1 MNHIKAQRRADGAAR
16 GGITRL
22 VAGLSAGALL
32 LTACGGGDS
41 EEPAADDGSEAA
53 TEEATG
59 EGTEAA
65 GPSGEP
71 LTIGIVD
78 GLTGSTAFGG
88 QADVCGATIAKEVVN
103 DEGGILGRP
112 VELDVHDD
120 EATPAVAAQAASEL
134 AGAGVQFVVGGAISS
149 TLLAAIPIYNDAGI
163 LHTGGTSKAPDVTES
178 GDLVVRLNS
187 NTIQDAQSIAELVSA
202 TAESVA
208 FVAQEGAY
216 GESAVAGLV
225 EQLDEGVEVTDQI
238 FVAPDTTDFA
248 SVMTTINS
256 SKPDAIVFALFGN
269 EQPAGLMRAFQQ
281 SGSEAQLIA
290 GAGVLTD
297 SLVDAAGDAAN
308 GVVSAAIWTPFLDN
322 EQNNKLSEA
331 FETRAGDIPECSDK
345 PFDAQV
351 ALTYSQVLLL
361 KQAIE
366 EVGEADP
373 QAVFDAIAGG
383 TYELPQ
389 GTTSFDE
396 DGQLADPE
404 FVYVRAENGQ
414 VTEAADVMG

>member
-1 MNHIKAQRRADGAAR
+1 M
-16 GGITRL
+16 
-22 VAGLSAGALL
+22 SAGALL
-32 LTACGGGDS
+32 LTACGGGDG
-41 EEPAADDGSEAA
+41 EEPAADATDTPNATATDTPDGA
-53 TEEATG
+53 TET
-59 EGTEAA
+59 AA
-65 GPSGEP
+65 PSGDP
-71 LTIGIVD
+71 LTLGMVD

-88 QADVCGATIAKEVVN
+88 QADVCGARIAVEVVN
-103 DEGGILGRP
+103 EDGGILGRP

-134 AGAGVQFVVGGAISS
+134 AGSGVQFVVGGVISS

-163 LHTGGTSKAPDVTES
+163 LHTGGTSKAPEVTES
-178 GDLVVRLNS
+178 GELVVRLNS
-187 NTIQDAQSIAELVSA
+187 NTIQDAVSIADLVSSQY
-202 TAESVA
+202 ESVA

-216 GESAVAGLV
+216 GESAIAGLV
-225 EQLDEGVEVTDQI
+225 EQLDESVEVTDQI

-248 SVMTTINS
+248 SVMTTLDS
-256 SKPDAIVFALFGN
+256 SNPEAVVFALFGN

-308 GVVSAAIWTPFLDN
+308 GVVSAAIWTPFLEN
-322 EQNNKLSEA
+322 EENQRLADA
-331 FETRAGDIPECSDK
+331 FESKSGGIDECSDK

-361 KQAIE
+361 DKAIE

-383 TYELPQ
+383 TFSLPQ
-389 GTTSFDE
+389 GPETSFDE
-396 DGQLADPE
+396 EGQLTDPD
-404 FVYVRAENGQ
+404 FVYVRAEDGQ
-414 VTEAADVMG
+414 VVEASDLAG